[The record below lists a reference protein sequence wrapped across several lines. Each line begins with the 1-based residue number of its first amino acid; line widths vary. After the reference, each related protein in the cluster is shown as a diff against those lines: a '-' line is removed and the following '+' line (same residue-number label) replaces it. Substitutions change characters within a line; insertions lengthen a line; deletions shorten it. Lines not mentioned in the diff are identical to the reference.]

1 VYGNLLMHF
10 AKVPILHKSSVKLA
24 QTAVVRAWVGLSNVG
39 FATMAGADDP
49 AAQDFAAFRY
59 STAAG
64 DTTWK
69 CCTKDAATIGIT
81 DSGVPIDTN
90 FHRFEISFNGTSA
103 AFKIDGVTV
112 ATRTANLPRATTLM
126 CHGAQLQT
134 LEAVAKNIAVG
145 WVYTRCKSP

>member
-69 CCTKDAATIGIT
+69 CCTKDERPQRPG
-81 DSGVPIDTN
+81 
-90 FHRFEISFNGTSA
+90 
-103 AFKIDGVTV
+103 
-112 ATRTANLPRATTLM
+112 LPRHPLHLRAARRHRRRL
-126 CHGAQLQT
+126 AP
-134 LEAVAKNIAVG
+134 AVIQRPTPPMARVPKM
-145 WVYTRCKSP
+145 RSP